1 MLDIVITG
9 GWLML
14 PILLCSVV
22 VGAICLERWWTLRR
36 EEVIPAELLSQLQSS
51 QTWSSDSKALAEL
64 AVASPLGYVIA
75 AGLNGI
81 DLQAEAFQRVM
92 QSTIDNVAHELERYL
107 TLVGIIASVTPL
119 MGILGTVFGMID
131 VFSTLVSAG
140 QGDAKVLAGGI
151 ATALVTSAAGLS
163 VAIPALIAHRF
174 FLRKVDE
181 LILEIDNISQ
191 RFFDRLRVDV
201 SARSH

>member
-36 EEVIPAELLSQLQSS
+36 EEVIPSDLVSQLQNA
-51 QTWSSDSKALAEL
+51 QAWSNDNKVLAEL

-81 DLQAEAFQRVM
+81 DLKAEAFQRVM

-107 TLVGIIASVTPL
+107 TLVGIIASITPL

-151 ATALVTSAAGLS
+151 STALVTSAAGLS

-181 LILEIDNISQ
+181 LILEIDSISQ
-191 RFFDRLRVDV
+191 RFFDRLRVDA
-201 SARSH
+201 SESSL

>member
-1 MLDIVITG
+1 
-9 GWLML
+9 ML

-36 EEVIPAELLSQLQSS
+36 EEVIPAELLSHLQST
-51 QTWSSDSKALAEL
+51 QAWSNDNKVLAEL

-81 DLQAEAFQRVM
+81 DLKAEAFQRVM

-107 TLVGIIASVTPL
+107 TLVGIIASITPL

-151 ATALVTSAAGLS
+151 STALVTSAAGLS

-181 LILEIDNISQ
+181 LILEIDSISQ
-191 RFFDRLRVDV
+191 RFFDRLRVDA
-201 SARSH
+201 SESSL

>member
-1 MLDIVITG
+1 
-9 GWLML
+9 ML

>member
-1 MLDIVITG
+1 
-9 GWLML
+9 ML

-81 DLQAEAFQRVM
+81 DLQTDAFQRVM

-107 TLVGIIASVTPL
+107 TLVGIIASITPL

-140 QGDAKVLAGGI
+140 QGDAKILAGGI
-151 ATALVTSAAGLS
+151 STALVTSAAGLS

-181 LILEIDNISQ
+181 LILEIDSISQ

-201 SARSH
+201 SADAH

>member
-36 EEVIPAELLSQLQSS
+36 EEVIPSDLVSQLQTA
-51 QTWSSDSKALAEL
+51 QAWSNDNKVLAEL

-81 DLQAEAFQRVM
+81 DLKAEAFQRVM

-107 TLVGIIASVTPL
+107 TLVGIIASITPL

-151 ATALVTSAAGLS
+151 STALVTSAAGLS

-181 LILEIDNISQ
+181 LILEIDSISQ
-191 RFFDRLRVDV
+191 RFFDRLRVDA
-201 SARSH
+201 SESSL

>member
-36 EEVIPAELLSQLQSS
+36 EEVIPAELLSQLQST
-51 QTWSSDSKALAEL
+51 QAWSNDNKVLAEL

-107 TLVGIIASVTPL
+107 TLVGIIASITPL

-151 ATALVTSAAGLS
+151 STALVTSAAGLS

-181 LILEIDNISQ
+181 LILEIDSISQ
-191 RFFDRLRVDV
+191 RFFDRLQVDA
-201 SARSH
+201 SESPL

>member
-81 DLQAEAFQRVM
+81 DLQTEAFQRVM

-107 TLVGIIASVTPL
+107 TLVGIIASITPL

-140 QGDAKVLAGGI
+140 QGDAKILAGGI
-151 ATALVTSAAGLS
+151 STALVTSAAGLS

-181 LILEIDNISQ
+181 LILEIDSISQ

-201 SARSH
+201 SADAH

>member
-36 EEVIPAELLSQLQSS
+36 EEVIPAGLLSQLQST
-51 QTWSSDSKALAEL
+51 QEWSSDNKTLAEL
-64 AVASPLGYVIA
+64 PVASPLGFVIA

-81 DLQAEAFQRVM
+81 DLHTEAFQRVM

-107 TLVGIIASVTPL
+107 TLVGIIASITPL

-151 ATALVTSAAGLS
+151 STALVTSAAGLS

-181 LILEIDNISQ
+181 LVLEIDSISQ
-191 RFFDRLRVDV
+191 RFFDRLRAH
-201 SARSH
+201 SNETSH

>member
-81 DLQAEAFQRVM
+81 DLQTEAFQRVM

-107 TLVGIIASVTPL
+107 TLVGIIASITPL

-151 ATALVTSAAGLS
+151 STALVTSAAGLS

-181 LILEIDNISQ
+181 LILEIDSISQ

-201 SARSH
+201 SAGSH

>member
-1 MLDIVITG
+1 
-9 GWLML
+9 
-14 PILLCSVV
+14 
-22 VGAICLERWWTLRR
+22 
-36 EEVIPAELLSQLQSS
+36 
-51 QTWSSDSKALAEL
+51 LAEL

-81 DLQAEAFQRVM
+81 DLQTDAFQRVM

-107 TLVGIIASVTPL
+107 TLVGIIASITPL

-140 QGDAKVLAGGI
+140 QGDAKILAGGI
-151 ATALVTSAAGLS
+151 STALVTSAAGLS

-181 LILEIDNISQ
+181 LILEIDSISQ

-201 SARSH
+201 SADSH

>member
-201 SARSH
+201 SAHSH

>member
-36 EEVIPAELLSQLQSS
+36 EEVIPAELLSQLQST
-51 QTWSSDSKALAEL
+51 QAWSNDNKVLAEL

-107 TLVGIIASVTPL
+107 TLVGIIASITPL

-151 ATALVTSAAGLS
+151 STALVTSAAGLS

-181 LILEIDNISQ
+181 LILEIDSISQ
-191 RFFDRLRVDV
+191 RFFDRLRVDA
-201 SARSH
+201 SESPL

>member
-36 EEVIPAELLSQLQSS
+36 EEVMPAELLSQLQSS

-81 DLQAEAFQRVM
+81 DLHTEAFQRVM

-107 TLVGIIASVTPL
+107 TLVGIIASITPL

-140 QGDAKVLAGGI
+140 QGDAKMLAGGI

-181 LILEIDNISQ
+181 LILEIDSISQ

-201 SARSH
+201 SAHAH

>member
-36 EEVIPAELLSQLQSS
+36 EEVVPAELLSQLQSS

-81 DLQAEAFQRVM
+81 DLQTDAFQRVM

-107 TLVGIIASVTPL
+107 TLVGIIASITPL

-140 QGDAKVLAGGI
+140 QGDAKILAGGI
-151 ATALVTSAAGLS
+151 STALVTSAAGLS

-181 LILEIDNISQ
+181 LILEIDSISQ

-201 SARSH
+201 SSGSH

>member
-36 EEVIPAELLSQLQSS
+36 EEVIPAELLSQLQST
-51 QTWSSDSKALAEL
+51 QAWSNDNKVLAEL

-81 DLQAEAFQRVM
+81 DLKAEAFQRVM

-107 TLVGIIASVTPL
+107 TLVGIIASITPL

-140 QGDAKVLAGGI
+140 QGDAKALAGGI
-151 ATALVTSAAGLS
+151 STALVTSAAGLS

-181 LILEIDNISQ
+181 LILEIDSISQ
-191 RFFDRLRVDV
+191 RFFDRLRVDA
-201 SARSH
+201 SESSL

>member
-36 EEVIPAELLSQLQSS
+36 EEVIPAELLSQLQST
-51 QTWSSDSKALAEL
+51 QAWSNDNKVLAEL

-81 DLQAEAFQRVM
+81 DLKAEAFQRVM

-107 TLVGIIASVTPL
+107 TLVGIIASITPL

-151 ATALVTSAAGLS
+151 STALVTSAAGLS

-181 LILEIDNISQ
+181 LILEIDSISQ
-191 RFFDRLRVDV
+191 RFFDRLRVDANK
-201 SARSH
+201 SSL

>member
-1 MLDIVITG
+1 
-9 GWLML
+9 ML

-36 EEVIPAELLSQLQSS
+36 EEVVPAELLSQLQSS

-81 DLQAEAFQRVM
+81 DLQTDAFQRVM

-107 TLVGIIASVTPL
+107 TLVGIIASITPL

-140 QGDAKVLAGGI
+140 QGDAKILAGGI
-151 ATALVTSAAGLS
+151 STALVTSAAGLS

-181 LILEIDNISQ
+181 LILEIDSISQ

-201 SARSH
+201 SSGSH

>member
-1 MLDIVITG
+1 
-9 GWLML
+9 ML

-81 DLQAEAFQRVM
+81 DLQTEAFQRVM

-107 TLVGIIASVTPL
+107 TLVGIIASITPL

-151 ATALVTSAAGLS
+151 STALVTSAAGLS

-181 LILEIDNISQ
+181 LILEIDSISQ

-201 SARSH
+201 SADAH

>member
-51 QTWSSDSKALAEL
+51 QAWSNDNKVLAEL

-107 TLVGIIASVTPL
+107 TLVGIIASITPL

-140 QGDAKVLAGGI
+140 QGDAKALAGGI
-151 ATALVTSAAGLS
+151 STALVTSAAGLS

-181 LILEIDNISQ
+181 LILEIDSISQ
-191 RFFDRLRVDV
+191 RFFDRLRVDA
-201 SARSH
+201 SESSL

>member
-1 MLDIVITG
+1 MLDIVIAG

-36 EEVIPAELLSQLQSS
+36 EEVIPAELLSQLQST

-107 TLVGIIASVTPL
+107 TLMGIIASITPL

-140 QGDAKVLAGGI
+140 QGNAKVLAGGI
-151 ATALVTSAAGLS
+151 STALVTSAAGLS
-163 VAIPALIAHRF
+163 VAIPALIAHRY

-181 LILEIDNISQ
+181 LILEIDSSSQ
-191 RFFDRLRVDV
+191 RFFDRLRVDA
-201 SARSH
+201 SADSR

>member
-1 MLDIVITG
+1 MLDIVLTG

-36 EEVIPAELLSQLQSS
+36 EEVIPAELLSQLQST
-51 QTWSSDSKALAEL
+51 QAWSNDNKVLAEL

-107 TLVGIIASVTPL
+107 TLVGIIASITPL

-151 ATALVTSAAGLS
+151 STALVTSAAGLS

-181 LILEIDNISQ
+181 LILEIDSISQ
-191 RFFDRLRVDV
+191 RFFDSLRVDA
-201 SARSH
+201 SESSL

>member
-36 EEVIPAELLSQLQSS
+36 EEVIPPVLLSQLQSAKE
-51 QTWSSDSKALAEL
+51 WSSDNKALAEL
-64 AVASPLGYVIA
+64 AVASPLGYVVA
-75 AGLNGI
+75 AGLKGI
-81 DLQAEAFQRVM
+81 DLHAEAFQRVM

-107 TLVGIIASVTPL
+107 TLVGIIASITPL

-151 ATALVTSAAGLS
+151 STALVTSAAGLS

-174 FLRKVDE
+174 YLRKVDE
-181 LILEIDNISQ
+181 LILEIDSISQ
-191 RFFDRLRVDV
+191 RFFDRLRVGMNDHNV
-201 SARSH
+201 

>member
-1 MLDIVITG
+1 
-9 GWLML
+9 ML

-81 DLQAEAFQRVM
+81 DLQTDAFQRVM

-107 TLVGIIASVTPL
+107 TLVGIIASITPL

>member
-1 MLDIVITG
+1 
-9 GWLML
+9 ML

-36 EEVIPAELLSQLQSS
+36 EEVIPAELLSQLQST

-107 TLVGIIASVTPL
+107 TLVGIIASITPL

-140 QGDAKVLAGGI
+140 QGNAKVLAGGI
-151 ATALVTSAAGLS
+151 STALVTSAAGLS
-163 VAIPALIAHRF
+163 VAIPALIAHRY

-181 LILEIDNISQ
+181 LILEIDSSSQ
-191 RFFDRLRVDV
+191 RFFDRLRVDA
-201 SARSH
+201 SADSR

>member
-1 MLDIVITG
+1 
-9 GWLML
+9 ML

-81 DLQAEAFQRVM
+81 DLQTDAFQRVM

-107 TLVGIIASVTPL
+107 TLVGIIASITPL

-140 QGDAKVLAGGI
+140 QGDAKILAGGI
-151 ATALVTSAAGLS
+151 STALVTSAAGLS

-181 LILEIDNISQ
+181 LILEIDSVSQ

-201 SARSH
+201 SAASH

>member
-36 EEVIPAELLSQLQSS
+36 EEVIPADLLSQLQST
-51 QTWSSDSKALAEL
+51 QAWSNDNKVLAEL

-107 TLVGIIASVTPL
+107 TLVGIIASITPL

-151 ATALVTSAAGLS
+151 STALVTSAAGLS

-181 LILEIDNISQ
+181 LILEIDSISQ
-191 RFFDRLRVDV
+191 RFFDRLRVDA
-201 SARSH
+201 SESPL

>member
-36 EEVIPAELLSQLQSS
+36 EEVIPAELLSHLQST
-51 QTWSSDSKALAEL
+51 QAWSNDNKVLAEL

-81 DLQAEAFQRVM
+81 DLKAEAFQRVM

-107 TLVGIIASVTPL
+107 TLVGIIASITPL

-140 QGDAKVLAGGI
+140 QGDAKALAGGI
-151 ATALVTSAAGLS
+151 STALVTSAAGLS

-181 LILEIDNISQ
+181 LILEIDSISQ
-191 RFFDRLRVDV
+191 RFFDRLRVDA
-201 SARSH
+201 SESPL

>member
-1 MLDIVITG
+1 
-9 GWLML
+9 ML

-36 EEVIPAELLSQLQSS
+36 EEVIPSDLVSQLQNA
-51 QTWSSDSKALAEL
+51 QAWSNDNKVLAEL

-81 DLQAEAFQRVM
+81 DLKAEAFQRVM

-107 TLVGIIASVTPL
+107 TLVGIIASITPL

-151 ATALVTSAAGLS
+151 STALVTSAAGLS

-181 LILEIDNISQ
+181 LILEIDSISQ
-191 RFFDRLRVDV
+191 RFFDRLRVDA
-201 SARSH
+201 SESSL

>member
-36 EEVIPAELLSQLQSS
+36 EEVIPAELLSQLQST
-51 QTWSSDSKALAEL
+51 QAWSNDNKALAEL

-107 TLVGIIASVTPL
+107 TLVGIIASITPL

-151 ATALVTSAAGLS
+151 STALVTSAAGLS

-181 LILEIDNISQ
+181 LILEIDSISQ
-191 RFFDRLRVDV
+191 RFFDRLRVDA
-201 SARSH
+201 SESPL

>member
-1 MLDIVITG
+1 MLDIVLTG

-36 EEVIPAELLSQLQSS
+36 EEVIPAELLSQLQST
-51 QTWSSDSKALAEL
+51 QAWSNDNKVLAEL

-107 TLVGIIASVTPL
+107 TLVGIIASITPL

-151 ATALVTSAAGLS
+151 STALVTSAAGLS

-181 LILEIDNISQ
+181 LILEIDSISQ
-191 RFFDRLRVDV
+191 RFFDRLRVDA
-201 SARSH
+201 SESPL

>member
-1 MLDIVITG
+1 
-9 GWLML
+9 ML

-36 EEVIPAELLSQLQSS
+36 EEVVPAELLSQLQSS

-81 DLQAEAFQRVM
+81 DLQTDAFQRVM

-107 TLVGIIASVTPL
+107 TLVGIIASITPL

-140 QGDAKVLAGGI
+140 QGDAKILAGGI
-151 ATALVTSAAGLS
+151 STALVTSAAGLS

-181 LILEIDNISQ
+181 LILEIDSISQ

-201 SARSH
+201 SAGSH

>member
-36 EEVIPAELLSQLQSS
+36 EEVIPAELLSQLQST
-51 QTWSSDSKALAEL
+51 QAWSNDNKVLAEL

-107 TLVGIIASVTPL
+107 TLVGIIASITPL

-151 ATALVTSAAGLS
+151 STALVTSAAGLS

-181 LILEIDNISQ
+181 LILEIDSISQ
-191 RFFDRLRVDV
+191 RFFDRLRVDANK
-201 SARSH
+201 SSL

>member
-1 MLDIVITG
+1 MLDIIIAG

-36 EEVIPAELLSQLQSS
+36 EEVIPAELLSQLQST

-107 TLVGIIASVTPL
+107 TLVGIIASITPL

-140 QGDAKVLAGGI
+140 QGNAKVLAGGI
-151 ATALVTSAAGLS
+151 STALVTSAAGLS
-163 VAIPALIAHRF
+163 VAIPALIAHRY

-181 LILEIDNISQ
+181 LILEIDSSSQ
-191 RFFDRLRVDV
+191 RFFDRLRVDA
-201 SARSH
+201 SADSR

>member
-81 DLQAEAFQRVM
+81 DLQTEAFQRVM

-107 TLVGIIASVTPL
+107 TLVGIIASITPL

-151 ATALVTSAAGLS
+151 STALVTSAAGLS

-181 LILEIDNISQ
+181 LILEIDSISQ

-201 SARSH
+201 SADAH

>member
-36 EEVIPAELLSQLQSS
+36 EEVIPAELLSQLQST
-51 QTWSSDSKALAEL
+51 QAWSNDNKVLAEL

-107 TLVGIIASVTPL
+107 TLVGIIASITPL

-151 ATALVTSAAGLS
+151 STALVTSAAGLS

-181 LILEIDNISQ
+181 LILEIDSISQ

-201 SARSH
+201 SESPL

>member
-81 DLQAEAFQRVM
+81 DLQTEAFQRVM

-107 TLVGIIASVTPL
+107 TLVGIIASITPL

-140 QGDAKVLAGGI
+140 QGDAKILAGGI
-151 ATALVTSAAGLS
+151 STALVTSAAGLS

-181 LILEIDNISQ
+181 LILEIDSISQ

-201 SARSH
+201 SAGSH

>member
-36 EEVIPAELLSQLQSS
+36 EEVVPAELLSQLQSS

-81 DLQAEAFQRVM
+81 DLQTDAFQRVM

-107 TLVGIIASVTPL
+107 TLVGIIASITPL

-140 QGDAKVLAGGI
+140 QGDAKILAGGI
-151 ATALVTSAAGLS
+151 STALVTSAAGLS

-181 LILEIDNISQ
+181 LILEIDSISQ

-201 SARSH
+201 SAGSH

>member
-1 MLDIVITG
+1 MLDIVIAG

-36 EEVIPAELLSQLQSS
+36 EEVIPAELLSQLQST
-51 QTWSSDSKALAEL
+51 QTWSIDSKALAEL

-107 TLVGIIASVTPL
+107 TLVGIIASITPL

-140 QGDAKVLAGGI
+140 QGNAKVLAGGI
-151 ATALVTSAAGLS
+151 STALVTSAAGLS
-163 VAIPALIAHRF
+163 VAIPALIAHRY

-181 LILEIDNISQ
+181 LILEIDSSSQ
-191 RFFDRLRVDV
+191 RFFDRLRVDA
-201 SARSH
+201 SADSR